1 MLLGPVDPT
10 TMPAPEEKEVTEDE
24 LRREEARAEM
34 PEAHNLFLL
43 QDFEFWAERVLT
55 GTAWSYYRSA
65 SDEEQSKSYCLER
78 NDWSQRLTQPQHST
92 KIATP
97 SRGTSSGLGYYG
109 TRVSDRPSHHF
120 SECRPRCPCSSRQPP
135 WPNLAILSARST

>member
-10 TMPAPEEKEVTEDE
+10 TMPAPEEKEFTEDE

-65 SDEEQSKSYCLER
+65 SDEEQSKSHCLD
-78 NDWSQRLTQPQHST
+78 NDDWRRRLTQPSILREP
-92 KIATP
+92 KRIP
-97 SRGTSSGLGYYG
+97 EILL
-109 TRVSDRPSHHF
+109 
-120 SECRPRCPCSSRQPP
+120 PP
-135 WPNLAILSARST
+135 